1 MNSTRNLKLIIA
13 VLFIALVI
21 SLFYNPFG
29 EKAVTVPPGN
39 DVCFDF
45 NTYKPS
51 TLTNGLVYD
60 MVNKYR
66 NNQLRSIKGSVTSP
80 MDEDAR
86 CIWFDL
92 DTIKKFI
99 YHFEKGVQKNAAT
112 TDNKLG
118 LRIYYAAYPDKS
130 LWTTVPEYKDLR
142 VFLGNPVTEQYEK
155 MHTLVMIPTLQL
167 ADGIPHDFNPLDPAT
182 YKNGLTTYSPA
193 QNMEMPG
200 NIRLKRTS
208 ALIGSSA
215 PAASLQNPTP
225 SRSEIAARNHGALYP
240 PGNPNGLGF

>member
-13 VLFIALVI
+13 VLFIALAI
-21 SLFYNPFG
+21 SLFYNMSG
-29 EKAVTVPPGN
+29 EKASAVQPSN

-45 NTYKPS
+45 NTYQPS

-66 NNQLRSIKGSVTSP
+66 NNQLRSIEGSTTSP
-80 MDEDAR
+80 MAQDAR

-99 YHFEKGVQKNAAT
+99 YHVEKGVQKNAT
-112 TDNKLG
+112 TTNNKLG

-130 LWTTVPEYKDLR
+130 LWASTPEYKDLR
-142 VFLGNPVTEQYEK
+142 VFLNNPVTEQYEK

-167 ADGIPHDFNPLDPAT
+167 ADSVPHDFNPLDPST
-182 YKNGLTTYSPA
+182 YKNGLTAYYPA
-193 QNMEMPG
+193 KNQEMPASV
-200 NIRLKRTS
+200 RVKRTS

-215 PAASLQNPTP
+215 PANATASTP
-225 SRSEIAARNHGALYP
+225 AARIAARNHGTLYP